1 MALVESHMLPLGTP
15 LPSLKTLEI
24 INGYTLPETQSDLTV
39 LAVICNHC
47 PYVIH
52 IIEAF
57 SAALNTLQSKGIQT
71 IAISSNN
78 IVTHPQD
85 APEYMAEFS
94 TQHEFTFPYA
104 YDATQEIA
112 KALMAECTPDFF
124 VFHKTEGLIYRG
136 QFCDSRIGNDIAP
149 SGQSLLNAIDTYS
162 TSKQIVSEQKPS
174 IGCSIKWK

>member
-1 MALVESHMLPLGTP
+1 MALIESSMLPLGTP
-15 LPSLKTLEI
+15 LPRLNTLEI
-24 INGYTLPETQSDLTV
+24 TNGYALPETQSDLTV

-57 SAALNTLQSKGIQT
+57 SDVLNKLQSQGIQT
-71 IAISSNN
+71 IAVSSNN

-85 APEYMAEFS
+85 SPEHMAAISKQNGFN
-94 TQHEFTFPYA
+94 FPYA

-136 QFCDSRIGNDIAP
+136 QFCDSRVGNDLEP
-149 SGQSLLNAIDTYS
+149 SGASLIEAIQKFNL
-162 TSKQIVSEQKPS
+162 SKQLVSEQKPS